1 MAETKLK
8 LRQLQQDGASTN
20 DYLKFNGSAWAPAA
34 FTGVDGSGSAGRVA
48 IWSDA
53 DTLTSDAEL
62 TYNSTTDVLTI
73 DDLTIDGSNS
83 TLYTTSGILQLKGT
97 TSGTVG
103 TILLSEV
110 TGNAIVFSGGTST
123 ATSGIINR
131 ITNSGAFSP
140 TSGTGVHNWIN
151 IAPVVNQTGGA
162 NGITA
167 ALHIEPTL
175 TSVADFR
182 GIELTFDNSSAWGV
196 YQSGATTRNYLQ
208 GPTGIGTSTLGSNAL
223 RVSGST
229 RIDLGSDATG
239 DIFYRNSSGDLTR
252 LAAVATGNALISGGV
267 ATAPSWGKID
277 LTAHITGDLPF
288 SNLTQI
294 AGLSVLG
301 VTGNS
306 TADVAA
312 ITAGTDHQVLR
323 RSGTALAFGSVN
335 LASTNAVTGTLPV
348 GNGGTGAA
356 TFTNNRVL
364 TGNGTSAIVDEANL
378 TFDGTL
384 LTTTGNQYTSG
395 FFGVGVTGSSTNKVR
410 IRGGGAT
417 SSTNTLYVENSTP
430 TATLVIR
437 DDTKITLTQTASVSA
452 THDNLAK
459 TSTLTSVGNSV
470 TGVHDRYTSTSS
482 NDGTVTGNSQYG
494 LLYSHAISANT
505 QSSGAYGMFSA
516 LANSSAN
523 ATGQMTSMFF
533 RTTENDDTTNL
544 NNRMGCRGEV
554 LFTGTGDRHT
564 GIGLRADITATSTGR
579 WATGYGV
586 YAAVSDA
593 IAPYGAE
600 IVLTNNRG
608 TGNTQRG
615 IRIHNNVVGSGVVV
629 DNAYGIELRSSATSS
644 GVITNY
650 YGIYQNTIPSG
661 ATNTYFLFGNQSGAA
676 NYLAGAVGVGVA
688 PSTTTKLITKGTGAT
703 SSTNTALFENSSGT
717 DILTIRD
724 DGRVAIKNSSFGATL
739 HVTGEGTTSSTTS
752 LIVEKSDGT
761 DVLVVR
767 DDGRVGILDA
777 TPAYPLDV
785 AGEAAMQHLY
795 SNTAAPTNS
804 LGGATIV
811 GTGAS
816 CTVTGGD
823 IGMNVALTTGT
834 GVSAAGTI
842 DTITFN
848 VAYGTAPTAVAFPKN
863 AATAAMFKNSE
874 LWLETTS
881 TTIVIKSTNNLTSST
896 SYNFDIV
903 VIGRVPS

>member
-20 DYLKFNGSAWAPAA
+20 DYLKFDGTAWAPAA

-83 TLYTTSGILQLKGT
+83 TLYTTAGILQLKGT
-97 TSGTVG
+97 TSGTLG
-103 TILLSEV
+103 TILLSEI
-110 TGNAIVFSGGTST
+110 TGNAIVLSGGTST
-123 ATSGIINR
+123 ATSGTVNR

-140 TSGTGVHNWIN
+140 TSGTGVHNWMLFQ
-151 IAPVVNQTGGA
+151 PTVNQTGGA
-162 NGITA
+162 SGITA
-167 ALHIEPTL
+167 ALNINPTL
-175 TSVADFR
+175 TAAADFR
-182 GIELTFDNSSAWGV
+182 GVNLDYSSATAWGV
-196 YQSGATTRNYLQ
+196 YQTGALTRNYFE

-288 SNLTQI
+288 SNLAQI

-348 GNGGTGAA
+348 ANGGTGAT
-356 TFTNNRVL
+356 TFTNNRLL

-378 TFDGTL
+378 TFDGTTL
-384 LTTTGNQYTSG
+384 SVTSKYAQAIGGSYSSSQNFSNTTGT
-395 FFGVGVTGSSTNKVR
+395 VTGTANSNTFYANR
-410 IRGGGAT
+410 IAP
-417 SSTNTLYVENSTP
+417 VW
-430 TATLVIR
+430 
-437 DDTKITLTQTASVSA
+437 
-452 THDNLAK
+452 
-459 TSTLTSVGNSV
+459 
-470 TGVHDRYTSTSS
+470 S
-482 NDGTVTGNSQYG
+482 NDGTVTSNYHAVLRLESTATGSTASSQING
-494 LLYSHAISANT
+494 
-505 QSSGAYGMFSA
+505 FSA
-516 LANSSAN
+516 YMQNSSPNVADHRAMNFRVDETN
-523 ATGQMTSMFF
+523 ASTVGNIYGGTFLLRKNSTGL
-533 RTTENDDTTNL
+533 DDGSAVGFQSNVD
-544 NNRMGCRGEV
+544 EPS
-554 LFTGTGDRHT
+554 
-564 GIGLRADITATSTGR
+564 ATGR
-579 WATGYGV
+579 WTTIQGLDVNTSNGIDNYGV
-586 YAAVSDA
+586 DIIVSN
-593 IAPYGAE
+593 
-600 IVLTNNRG
+600 TKG
-608 TGNTQRG
+608 TGNEQFG
-615 IRIHNNVVGSGVVV
+615 VNIANNVTTSGTVV
-629 DNAYGIELRSSATSS
+629 DNAYGVRLSSSASSS

-661 ATNTYFLFGNQSGAA
+661 ATNTYFLYGSQGAA
-676 NYLAGAVGVGVA
+676 HSYLAGALSLGVN
-688 PSTTTKLITKGTGAT
+688 STSQKLTVRGTGAT
-703 SSTNTALFENSSGT
+703 SSTTTALFENSSGT
-717 DILTIRD
+717 DILTVRD
-724 DGRVAIKNSSFGATL
+724 DGRVAIKNSTFDATL
-739 HVTGEGTTSSTTS
+739 HITGEGTSSATTA

-761 DVLVVR
+761 DILNVR
-767 DDGRVGILDA
+767 NDGRVGILDS

-785 AGEAAMQHLY
+785 NGEAAMQHIY
-795 SNTAAPTNS
+795 SNTSAPSNV
-804 LGGATIV
+804 LGDTTIV
-811 GTGAS
+811 GSGAS

-823 IGMNVALTTGT
+823 IGMNVSLTTGT

-863 AATAAMFKNSE
+863 AATAAMFINSE
-874 LWLETTS
+874 LWLETTA

-896 SYNFDIV
+896 TYNFDII
-903 VIGRVPS
+903 VIGRIAA